1 MEVGAEGREVKSTER
16 VGAEGKEAK
25 KRLELWN
32 ATKKCWEPGTD
43 KADLKLCVPL
53 DHAAAC
59 AQPLPT
65 AKMPGAAVVRAQSGL
80 PLPSEVLEDIEERQ
94 RAEMAERSE
103 MARTDRVMWGS
114 LRCKSS
120 AGMQLWKQQREILEL
135 NQPSVTVPSDMR
147 VIAPI
152 AMLPGKLSRPLLS
165 LTGTFRPSQLCL
177 AFWERRRTLM
187 TISQLAILQRAL
199 RRAMP
204 PPSSIAL
211 VTHWVLPP
219 PTPPLALP
227 SDDDDDSRSQ
237 HAADMLFNGVQT
249 MPPDRDAQDT
259 GLSEARICVA
269 DGRDPDGTA
278 PEGAQSSHDTEL
290 SVVPMSSKP
299 VPLSPRMPFPIDQ
312 ESLVQE
318 RNAWDR
324 IARRATRAVSML
336 QDEHK
341 KCTADQKQIN
351 VHLHHAVTDLMQNAS
366 NAKGERSQMALDAA
380 TLLVDAKE
388 HGARNMLLKDEIG
401 EAQKM
406 EQEYRAEAERHE
418 VHARKRAKDLE
429 ELQGDYAGLLATRSN
444 MQRDHEK
451 AYHLYER
458 KRAQRAAQR
467 RRALAAGQKVDN
479 SGPGGSDPVAAQEEE
494 EENERVLQYET
505 KMTELAKTVLQ
516 QSKRVEHAAL
526 DKGMSLAKASAAR
539 DNAAREDAAPFDAAT
554 RARLANRIHGDGEAW
569 AQSSE

>member
-1 MEVGAEGREVKSTER
+1 
-16 VGAEGKEAK
+16 
-25 KRLELWN
+25 
-32 ATKKCWEPGTD
+32 
-43 KADLKLCVPL
+43 
-53 DHAAAC
+53 
-59 AQPLPT
+59 
-65 AKMPGAAVVRAQSGL
+65 
-80 PLPSEVLEDIEERQ
+80 
-94 RAEMAERSE
+94 
-103 MARTDRVMWGS
+103 
-114 LRCKSS
+114 
-120 AGMQLWKQQREILEL
+120 
-135 NQPSVTVPSDMR
+135 
-147 VIAPI
+147 
-152 AMLPGKLSRPLLS
+152 
-165 LTGTFRPSQLCL
+165 
-177 AFWERRRTLM
+177 
-187 TISQLAILQRAL
+187 
-199 RRAMP
+199 
-204 PPSSIAL
+204 
-211 VTHWVLPP
+211 
-219 PTPPLALP
+219 
-227 SDDDDDSRSQ
+227 
-237 HAADMLFNGVQT
+237 
-249 MPPDRDAQDT
+249 
-259 GLSEARICVA
+259 
-269 DGRDPDGTA
+269 A
-278 PEGAQSSHDTEL
+278 PEGAQSSHDTDL

-526 DKGMSLAKASAAR
+526 DKGMSLVKASAAR
-539 DNAAREDAAPFDAAT
+539 DNAEVKANEAATNLREWHMSTDHQRAKTLYSKAKLEAALRSLDAFTARHTSAKTLSEWWSAQQEKLLKHEDAVKREKLARQWQASRAPSVVEGLDSVLLKNLNVT
-554 RARLANRIHGDGEAW
+554 
-569 AQSSE
+569 